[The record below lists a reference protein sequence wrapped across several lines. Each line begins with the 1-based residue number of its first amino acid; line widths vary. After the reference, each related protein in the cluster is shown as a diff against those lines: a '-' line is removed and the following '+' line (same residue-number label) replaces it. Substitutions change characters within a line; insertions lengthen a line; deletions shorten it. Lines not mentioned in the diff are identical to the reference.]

1 MKRAKSKVVNNKK
14 IKELFDEFVQ
24 ENRIKKTRK
33 KNFESFLEFLEIDF
47 YDWIKENLR
56 SYFKE

>member
-1 MKRAKSKVVNNKK
+1 MERTKSKVVN
-14 IKELFDEFVQ
+14 IKEIKQLFDEFIQ
-24 ENRIKKTRK
+24 ENQIKKTK
-33 KNFESFLEFLEIDF
+33 MKNFESFLKFLEVDF

>member
-1 MKRAKSKVVNNKK
+1 MLKIISIEEIKQLFNEFIQENK
-14 IKELFDEFVQ
+14 IKKS
-24 ENRIKKTRK
+24 NT
-33 KNFESFLEFLEIDF
+33 KNFESFLKFLEVDF

>member
-1 MKRAKSKVVNNKK
+1 MRRTRSKVVNNKE
-14 IKELFDEFVQ
+14 IKELFDEFVL
-24 ENRIKKTRK
+24 EHRIRKTK
-33 KNFESFLEFLEIDF
+33 TKNFESFLKFLEVDF